1 MEEEIRKT
9 QMKSALLNLSANF
22 NSLGQE
28 VSEFID
34 DVNKRFENIEEN
46 QKNLKEAYEK
56 EKDLEKREQLKQ
68 IIDKVDKY
76 KESWKDLKYRLSTSA
91 TSFKL
96 FSDELTER
104 YKKLFWE
111 TY

>member
-9 QMKSALLNLSANF
+9 QMKTALLNLSANF
-22 NSLGQE
+22 SSLGQKISDFVE
-28 VSEFID
+28 
-34 DVNKRFENIEEN
+34 DVNERFENIEEN

-68 IIDKVDKY
+68 IIEKIDGY

-91 TSFKL
+91 KSFKL

-104 YKKLFWE
+104 YKKLFGE